1 MLNTPLLPPDHPDRV
16 ALAAEVHAR
25 PPEPLAAPSR
35 ASYVAVRVDDPAR
48 AAERAHIAA
57 LCQHFGVAPPAVGGT
72 QWAATLGRLRF
83 KWERHGEFSSY
94 TFFAP
99 GLSPAAFAEPV
110 VTHLPAGWL
119 AAVPGLTVFAA
130 HAELA
135 LAELAHAERVHA
147 ERAQA
152 QPEAATDPLATQLMA
167 ADPVAIAL
175 GDDPG
180 RLPSAEQLAAHF
192 GANVVVGAGIGDG
205 AGLAFT
211 DFVIH
216 DDGFA
221 RFLLLDREMTERQAG
236 RMLQRLF
243 EIEAYRMMALLALPI
258 ARGLWPRLLQIEH
271 TLVRLTERI
280 ASHAQHRAG
289 HDEAL
294 LYELMALAAEVESA
308 LVGSQARFGA
318 SRAYHAL
325 VTTRIAELREGRIK
339 GLQTIDEFMTRRL
352 SPAMATCATVSQRLH
367 DLSERV
373 AQASSLLSTRVDI
386 ARQQQN
392 QALLAVT
399 ARRAKLQLRLQQ
411 TVEGL
416 SLAAIV
422 YYLAGLVGYGAKALK
437 AAGLPLSPDLV
448 TGLALPLLAL
458 GTWWVL
464 RRVHQRFADD
474 DEHSGNS
481 AR

>member
-1 MLNTPLLPPDHPDRV
+1 MPDPAALLPPSHPDRI

-35 ASYVAVRVDDPAR
+35 ASYVAVRIEDEARPA
-48 AAERAHIAA
+48 ELQNIVA
-57 LCQHFGVAPPAVGGT
+57 LCSHFGLPPPQGGGT
-72 QWAATLGRLRF
+72 QWAATLGPLRF

-94 TFFAP
+94 TFFTA
-99 GLSPAAFAEPV
+99 GLSATPFAQPV
-110 VTHLPAGWL
+110 VALLPPGWL
-119 AAVPGLTVFAA
+119 AGVPGLTVFAA
-130 HAELA
+130 HAKLA
-135 LAELAHAERVHA
+135 
-147 ERAQA
+147 
-152 QPEAATDPLATQLMA
+152 AAGQEDA
-167 ADPVAIAL
+167 AGTPPASGPAGV
-175 GDDPG
+175 
-180 RLPSAEQLAAHF
+180 PSAEWLAAHF
-192 GANVVVGAGIGDG
+192 GNNVVVGAGIGDG

-216 DDGFA
+216 GDGFA

-243 EIEAYRMMALLALPI
+243 EIEAYRMMALLALPV
-258 ARGLWPRLLQIEH
+258 ARGLWPRLLAIER
-271 TLVRLTERI
+271 TLAALTERLARA
-280 ASHAQHRAG
+280 ASHSAE

-294 LYELMALAAEVESA
+294 LRELMALAAEVESA
-308 LVGSQARFGA
+308 LTASQARFGA

-325 VTTRIAELREGRIK
+325 VATRIGELREQRIK

-392 QALLAVT
+392 QALLSAT

-416 SLAAIV
+416 SVAAIV
-422 YYLAGLVGYGAKALK
+422 YYLTGLVGYAAKALK
-437 AAGLPLSPDLV
+437 AAGAPLEPDLV
-448 TGLALPLLAL
+448 TGAAVPVLAL
-458 GTWWVL
+458 GAWWAL
-464 RRVHQRFADD
+464 RRAHRRIAADD
-474 DEHSGNS
+474 QRNGDS
-481 AR
+481 R

>member
-1 MLNTPLLPPDHPDRV
+1 MLTTPLLPPDHPDRV
-16 ALAAEVHAR
+16 GLAAEVHAR

-99 GLSPAAFAEPV
+99 DLGPAAFAEPV
-110 VTHLPAGWL
+110 VTDLPAGWL

-135 LAELAHAERVHA
+135 RA

-152 QPEAATDPLATQLMA
+152 KRAPAQPGAAAHPLATQPMA
-167 ADPVAIAL
+167 AGL
-175 GDDPG
+175 GDDPD
-180 RLPSAEQLAAHF
+180 RLPSAEQLAGHF

-205 AGLAFT
+205 AGLAYT

-271 TLVRLTERI
+271 TLVRLTGRI

-392 QALLAVT
+392 QALLAAT

-474 DEHSGNS
+474 DEHSGNP
-481 AR
+481 AL

>member
-1 MLNTPLLPPDHPDRV
+1 MPSTPLLPPDHPDRGS
-16 ALAAEVHAR
+16 LAAEVHAR

-35 ASYVAVRVDDPAR
+35 ASYVAVRVDNPAR
-48 AAERAHIAA
+48 AAEHAHIAA
-57 LCQHFGVAPPAVGGT
+57 LCRHFAVAPPAEGGT
-72 QWAATLGRLRF
+72 QWAATLGPLRF

-94 TFFAP
+94 TLFAA
-99 GLSPAAFAEPV
+99 GLSPAPFTETAAMR
-110 VTHLPAGWL
+110 LPSGWL

-130 HAELA
+130 HARLA
-135 LAELAHAERVHA
+135 
-147 ERAQA
+147 RAA
-152 QPEAATDPLATQLMA
+152 SLGNAVA
-167 ADPVAIAL
+167 ADVGQNDAAL
-175 GDDPG
+175 PA
-180 RLPSAEQLAAHF
+180 AEQLAAHF

-205 AGLAFT
+205 AGLVFT

-216 DDGFA
+216 ADGFA
-221 RFLLLDREMTERQAG
+221 RFLLLDLDLTERQAG

-280 ASHAQHRAG
+280 ASQAQHCAG

-392 QALLAVT
+392 QALLAAT
-399 ARRAKLQLRLQQ
+399 AHRAKLQLRLQQ

-464 RRVHQRFADD
+464 RRVHQRFTDD
-474 DEHSGNS
+474 DHGSS
-481 AR
+481 QSH

>member
-1 MLNTPLLPPDHPDRV
+1 MLTTPLLPPDHPDRV

-57 LCQHFGVAPPAVGGT
+57 LCQYFGVAPPAVGGT
-72 QWAATLGRLRF
+72 HWATTLGRLRF

-130 HAELA
+130 HAELVH
-135 LAELAHAERVHA
+135 AELAHA

-152 QPEAATDPLATQLMA
+152 QPGAATHPLATQLMVV
-167 ADPVAIAL
+167 DPVATGL
-175 GDDPG
+175 GNDPG

-211 DFVIH
+211 DFVSH

-271 TLVRLTERI
+271 ALVRLTERI

-386 ARQQQN
+386 ARQEQN
-392 QALLAVT
+392 QALLAAT

-474 DEHSGNS
+474 EHSDNP
-481 AR
+481 AL

>member
-1 MLNTPLLPPDHPDRV
+1 MPSPTLLPPDHPDRV
-16 ALAAEVHAR
+16 SLAAEVHAR
-25 PPEPLAAPSR
+25 PPERLATPSR
-35 ASYVAVRVDDPAR
+35 ASYVAVRIDDPAR
-48 AAERAHIAA
+48 AAEQAHIAT
-57 LCQHFGVAPPAVGGT
+57 LCGHFGVAPPAVGGT
-72 QWAATLGRLRF
+72 QWAGTLGSLRF

-99 GLSPAAFAEPV
+99 GAGPAPFTDTV
-110 VTHLPAGWL
+110 VSRLPPGWL

-130 HAELA
+130 HARLVCA
-135 LAELAHAERVHA
+135 AELGEDQR
-147 ERAQA
+147 EDQGEDRRENQR
-152 QPEAATDPLATQLMA
+152 D
-167 ADPVAIAL
+167 
-175 GDDPG
+175 
-180 RLPSAEQLAAHF
+180 PSAGDRPDDAGHNTSPSTEQLAAHF
-192 GANVVVGAGIGDG
+192 GSNVVVGVGIGDG
-205 AGLAFT
+205 TGLAFT

-221 RFLLLDREMTERQAG
+221 RFLLIDRDMTARQAG

-280 ASHAQHRAG
+280 ASQAQHCAG

-294 LYELMALAAEVESA
+294 LYDLMALAAEVESA

-392 QALLAVT
+392 QALLAAT
-399 ARRAKLQLRLQQ
+399 AHRAKLQLRLQQ

-464 RRVHQRFADD
+464 RRVHQRFTDD
-474 DEHSGNS
+474 DHGSS
-481 AR
+481 QSH